1 MAYNPNLPLSN
12 SDIVK
17 GSMLQ
22 IKIGDSIIGF
32 ATSHSLSITT
42 NTTEVSTKE
51 HGDYPAI
58 LAQTLTWEVQCEN
71 LYTDAN
77 EAYLVDIQLKKTP
90 VTIVFSK
97 VQYSNTDEK
106 GIVDAANGSNTWSV
120 SQQLLTG
127 TAYLTSFSVNAP
139 AGDNAT
145 ISCTFTGSG
154 ALSVPSNP

>member
-1 MAYNPNLPLSN
+1 MLQN

-22 IKIGDSIIGF
+22 VQVGGDILGF

-42 NTTEVSTKE
+42 NTTEVSTKD

-58 LAQTLTWEVQCEN
+58 IAQTLSWEVTCEN

-77 EAYLVDIQLKKTP
+77 EAALIAIQTAKTP
-90 VTIVFSK
+90 VTVTFCK
-97 VQYSNTDEK
+97 VSNYDANDEK
-106 GIVDAANGSNTWSV
+106 GIVGNSSKPAWTVGD
-120 SQQLLTG
+120 QILTG
-127 TAYLTSFSVNAP
+127 QAYLTSFQLNAP

-154 ALSVPSNP
+154 SFTTPNLD

>member
-1 MAYNPNLPLSN
+1 MLQN

-22 IKIGDSIIGF
+22 VKVGDNMLGF

-42 NTTEVSTKE
+42 NTTEVSTKD

-58 LAQTLTWEVQCEN
+58 IAQNLTWEVQCEN

-77 EAYLVDIQLKKTP
+77 EAALIALQVNKTLVDL
-90 VTIVFSK
+90 VFCK
-97 VQYSNTDEK
+97 VGNYDATDEK
-106 GIVDAANGSNTWSV
+106 GIVENTNKQAWTV
-120 SQQLLTG
+120 GDQILAGKAL
-127 TAYLTSFSVNAP
+127 LTSFSVNAP

-145 ISCTFTGSG
+145 ISCTFTGCGSFTTPNLN
-154 ALSVPSNP
+154 A